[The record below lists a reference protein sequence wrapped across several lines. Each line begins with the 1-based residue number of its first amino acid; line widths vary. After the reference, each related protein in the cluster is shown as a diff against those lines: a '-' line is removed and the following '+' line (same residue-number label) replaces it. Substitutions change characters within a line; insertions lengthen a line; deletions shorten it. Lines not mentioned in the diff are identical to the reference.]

1 MVTRSCSQL
10 LETGRDKKRNN
21 DTYIVGVF
29 RLVLCRWSEDIHY
42 VSSLAAL
49 LRGITGIP
57 QRIIK
62 TEIEKK
68 GQKARSN

>member
-10 LETGRDKKRNN
+10 LETDRNKKRKN

-29 RLVLCRWSEDIHY
+29 RLVLCRWSENIHY

-68 GQKARSN
+68 RAESKK